1 MSMNRRAMVAMAR
14 HSPQLPMYVIGIDTG
29 TQGTKTLVF
38 DLEKAAVVAESSES
52 YEMIEGL
59 PEGHRE
65 QDPALWI
72 KAVDHTMRDCLKQLG
87 DEVSRVAAIGVSG
100 QQHGLVVL
108 DRENNIIRPAKLWC
122 DTSTTNQCEEIARA
136 FGGAPGLIEL
146 AGNPMLPGYTA
157 PKILWLKQ
165 NEPENFQRIETVL
178 LPHDFINYWLTGV
191 KRMEPGDAS
200 GTGFFDVRN
209 RRWCREIIDFIDP
222 ALHQALPE
230 IGSSLDV
237 HGTIRPELAKA
248 WGLNPHVL
256 VSAGGGDNMMGAIGT
271 GNVTSGQVTVSLG
284 TSGTI
289 YGVHHQPLIDPQGEV
304 AAFCDSANQWLPL
317 VCTMNA
323 TVVTEAVRKHYGWDH
338 ERMEREVASAPIGSE
353 GLMMLPYFQGERT
366 PSLPEGCGVL
376 HGLTLTNYKEANIMR
391 AAMEGVSMSIGYGML
406 RLCELG
412 FKPKGIRITGGGS
425 KSAFWRQMI
434 SDVLGL
440 PLVKLKT
447 DEGAALGAALQAAVA
462 FFQHSGEDL
471 SYQELVSYAVSPDPD
486 TECTPDEGR
495 HIFYQE
501 LLARQQYLVET
512 LHIPGFL

>member
-1 MSMNRRAMVAMAR
+1 
-14 HSPQLPMYVIGIDTG
+14 MYVIGIDTG

-38 DLEKAAVVAESSES
+38 DLEKAVVVAESSQA

-72 KAVDHTMRDCLKQLG
+72 KAVDHTIRDCIKQLG
-87 DEVSRVAAIGVSG
+87 DNVSRVAAIGVSG

-108 DRENNIIRPAKLWC
+108 DKENNIIRPAKLWC
-122 DTSTTNQCEEIARA
+122 DTSTSEQCEEISRA

-165 NEPENFQRIETVL
+165 NEPENFQRIESIL

-191 KRMEPGDAS
+191 RRMEPGDAS

-209 RRWCREIIDFIDP
+209 RKWCREIIDFIDP
-222 ALHQALPE
+222 DLHHKLPE
-230 IGSSLDV
+230 IGSSLDIL
-237 HGTIRPELAKA
+237 GPIRPELADA
-248 WGLNPHVL
+248 WGLSRELV

-289 YGVHHQPLIDPQGEV
+289 YGVHDQPLIDPQGEV

-323 TVVTEAVRKHYGWDH
+323 TAVTEVVRNHYGWDH
-338 ERMEREVASAPIGSE
+338 ERMEREVAAVPMGSE
-353 GLMMLPYFQGERT
+353 GLLMLPYFQGERT

-376 HGLTLTNYKEANIMR
+376 HGISLSNYKAANIMR
-391 AAMEGVSMSIGYGML
+391 ATMEGVSLSIGYGML

-412 FKPKGIRITGGGS
+412 FEPTSVRITGGGS
-425 KSAFWRQMI
+425 KSAVWQQMI

-462 FFQHSGEDL
+462 FFRHNGEDL
-471 SYQELVSYAVSPDPD
+471 SYQEIVGYAVSPDPE
-486 TECTPDEGR
+486 TECVPDEDR
-495 HIFYQE
+495 HVVYQE